1 MFSNNFSRA
10 SKEPPD
16 ASDHP
21 IGGFAFFL
29 SLALLFPTAALFF
42 VVALGVLFKAP
53 FIRVVVFILSVGVGL
68 AIARYLIKG
77 HISVLIHEWKHAIVS
92 NLVGNRNRGME
103 VNKDSGSLQYEY
115 TKLTAHY
122 NAFIALAPYILPVFT
137 GIGALIAFA
146 VAPGESL
153 LSVVIVGVAYGIDLT
168 LNIRDVSPIQSDIYL
183 IRGGYGFG
191 VLYIT
196 AWNIAT
202 AALATAWACD
212 GVAGLGALFEAVFT
226 IFVGVY
232 SAVTGWEPGAG

>member
-1 MFSNNFSRA
+1 MFRNSFSRSLKDPA
-10 SKEPPD
+10 D
-16 ASDHP
+16 TSDNP

-29 SLALLFPTAALFF
+29 SLALLFPTAVLFLS
-42 VVALGVLFKAP
+42 VALGVLFKAQ
-53 FIRVVVFILSVGVGL
+53 FIRVIVFVISLGAGL
-68 AIARYLIKG
+68 GIAHYLIKG
-77 HISVLIHEWKHAIVS
+77 HVSVLIHEWKHAIVS

-137 GIGALIAFA
+137 IIGALIAFA

-153 LSVVIVGVAYGIDLT
+153 LSVVIVGMGYGIDLM
-168 LNIRDVSPIQSDIYL
+168 LNMRDVSPIQSDIYL

-191 VLYIT
+191 VAYIL
-196 AWNIAT
+196 AWNLAT

-212 GVAGLGALFEAVFT
+212 GVTGLGALFEAAFM
-226 IFVGVY
+226 IFVGLY
-232 SAVTGWEPGAG
+232 SAVTGWAPGQG